1 MTPIDKASSNV
12 AIICKRYYVEVVLKE
27 IGILGSGSDT
37 YEKAN
42 RSKDEIIDDNRVY
55 SERLGY
61 TLSEKE
67 LDLPTMYWIP
77 KMHKNPTKH
86 RFIVASKSCST
97 KQLSTAVSNTFKLI
111 HRQTENFH
119 RYSKFDANYN
129 KFWVIQNVDPVL
141 DTLKKI
147 NGKNSA
153 KRISCFDFSTL
164 YTNIPHDKLLEKL
177 NDLVDFAFKG
187 GNCNNICFNFNGSA
201 YWGRKAKKE
210 MLFKAFT
217 ESSP

>member
-1 MTPIDKASSNV
+1 M
-12 AIICKRYYVEVVLKE
+12 IIE
-27 IGILGSGSDT
+27 
-37 YEKAN
+37 
-42 RSKDEIIDDNRVY
+42 
-55 SERLGY
+55 Y
-61 TLSEKE
+61 TLKDLVIPSQE

-129 KFWVIQNVDPVL
+129 KFWVIQNIDPVL

-147 NGKNSA
+147 NGK
-153 KRISCFDFSTL
+153 
-164 YTNIPHDKLLEKL
+164 
-177 NDLVDFAFKG
+177 G
-187 GNCNNICFNFNGSA
+187 
-201 YWGRKAKKE
+201 
-210 MLFKAFT
+210 
-217 ESSP
+217 